1 METAAQTPELRAMA
15 TEGKGVAI
23 EVQAEERRQL
33 ARKAEAEA
41 EAVKEMN
48 VMVAVDQS
56 ESSFYALQWALE
68 NLFRRKGAAVETEE
82 VGMVTVV
89 HVQQPFHNYVLPAG
103 PGIYAT
109 STVIESVRKA
119 QEQNSSVILSRA
131 LRLCKDKM
139 VKAETLIL
147 DGDPK
152 EMICQAAEQMHVD
165 LLLVGSRGLSRLKRA
180 FLGSVS
186 DYCAHYAKCPILIV
200 KPPKEKLSRESS
212 T

>member
-41 EAVKEMN
+41 EAVKEMS

-89 HVQQPFHNYVLPAG
+89 HVQQPFQNYVFPAG

-165 LLLVGSRGLSRLKRA
+165 LLLVGSRGLSKLKRA

-186 DYCAHYAKCPILIV
+186 DYCAHHANCPILIV

>member
-23 EVQAEERRQL
+23 EVQAEDRRQL

-41 EAVKEMN
+41 EAVKEMS

-89 HVQQPFHNYVLPAG
+89 HVQQPFQNYVFPAG
-103 PGIYAT
+103 PGQY
-109 STVIESVRKA
+109 
-119 QEQNSSVILSRA
+119 
-131 LRLCKDKM
+131 
-139 VKAETLIL
+139 
-147 DGDPK
+147 
-152 EMICQAAEQMHVD
+152 
-165 LLLVGSRGLSRLKRA
+165 
-180 FLGSVS
+180 
-186 DYCAHYAKCPILIV
+186 
-200 KPPKEKLSRESS
+200 
-212 T
+212 

>member
-1 METAAQTPELRAMA
+1 METAAQTPEMRAMA

-103 PGIYAT
+103 P
-109 STVIESVRKA
+109 VIESVRKA

-165 LLLVGSRGLSRLKRA
+165 LLLVGSRGLSKLKRA

-186 DYCAHYAKCPILIV
+186 DYCAHHAKCPILIV
-200 KPPKEKLSRESS
+200 KPPEEKLSRESS